1 MYATVIGDR
10 NATSIHG
17 ELQKIFGGFPRMELL
32 LETKLE
38 KRSAENFKL

>member
-1 MYATVIGDR
+1 MYATVISDQSV
-10 NATSIHG
+10 TSTHG